1 MQNNKSVIVGMSGGV
16 DSSLTAYLLKEQGY
30 EVEGVSLILFDKG
43 CVNPGSKSP
52 CCSVETATDAMKT
65 ARSMGVKHTCMDM
78 RDEFAEKVIRP
89 FIEAYKKGLTPNPCI
104 LCNRHIK
111 FPSLIKAA
119 DEKGFNF
126 IATGHYA
133 RVDNE
138 VPRLMRG
145 VDTKKD
151 QSYVLYSLP
160 KEIIRR
166 LVLPLGEKTKIKVS
180 QIATSLEMA
189 AAHKPESQEICFIEA
204 GNYIDFMKS
213 MGEAAE
219 SEGNIVDIE
228 SGKVLARHSG
238 IHHFTIGQRKRLPA
252 TGKPIYVVKVDTLN
266 NAVYIGP
273 KELAMKKAFMV
284 ERINWLTQPEFPRM
298 RATVKVRST
307 MKDEPAWLTPGEDG
321 TVEVEFDE
329 PQWAPAPGQS
339 AVFYDGDFV
348 LGGGVIQ
355 SSPDARKAGSPEEIK
370 S

>member
-1 MQNNKSVIVGMSGGV
+1 MDKKIIVGMSGGV
-16 DSSLTAYLLKEQGY
+16 DSSLTAYLLKEQDY

-43 CVNPGSKSP
+43 CVNPMSKAP

-65 ARSMGVKHTCMDM
+65 ARSMGVMHTCIDM
-78 RDEFAEKVIRP
+78 REEFSEKVISP

-104 LCNRHIK
+104 LCNRNIK
-111 FPSLIKAA
+111 FPALIKAA
-119 DEKGFNF
+119 DEHDLGF

-133 RVDNE
+133 RIDNE
-138 VPRLMRG
+138 RPLLMRG

-166 LVLPLGEKTKIKVS
+166 LILPLGEMTKIKVRE
-180 QIATSLEMA
+180 IATSLEMA
-189 AAHKPESQEICFIEA
+189 VAKKPESQEICFIEA

-213 MGEAAE
+213 VGETTAI
-219 SEGNIVDIE
+219 EGDIIDIE

-238 IHHFTIGQRKRLPA
+238 IHHFTIGQRKRLPS
-252 TGKPIYVVKVDTLN
+252 TGKPVYVVKVDAQN

-273 KELAMKKAFMV
+273 KEMAEKKEFKV
-284 ERINWLTQPEFPRM
+284 DDTNWIVPPGSDSM

-307 MKDEPAWLTPGEDG
+307 MKDEPAWLKLRDG
-321 TVEVEFDE
+321 GSVDVEFDE

-339 AVFYDGDFV
+339 AVFYDGDTV

-355 SSPDARKAGSPEEIK
+355 PFQ
-370 S
+370 